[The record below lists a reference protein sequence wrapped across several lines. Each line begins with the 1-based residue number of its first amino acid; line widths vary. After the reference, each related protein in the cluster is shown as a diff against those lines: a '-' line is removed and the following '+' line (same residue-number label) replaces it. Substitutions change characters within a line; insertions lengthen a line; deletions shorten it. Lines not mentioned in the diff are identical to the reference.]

1 MSIFRAVLVGII
13 VSNSLLLCGFKKQV
27 KKHSSNSIKHAKPLG
42 VTEQQKILDL
52 SVPETLALSEEAIK
66 NNDTSQQADDAFFKT
81 TSIKPRPLE
90 VKGQVIMSQEPE
102 AGKTKSADGAGLMI
116 NLRP

>member
-13 VSNSLLLCGFKKQV
+13 VSNSLLLCGFKKPV
-27 KKHSSNSIKHAKPLG
+27 KKHSSNSIKHTKPLE
-42 VTEQQKILDL
+42 VTHQQKTLDL
-52 SVPETLALSEEAIK
+52 RVPATLAMSEEPVK
-66 NNDTSQQADDAFFKT
+66 NVASLQQGDDVLFESAAN
-81 TSIKPRPLE
+81 RAHPLE

>member
-13 VSNSLLLCGFKKQV
+13 VSSCLLLCGFKKPV
-27 KKHSSNSIKHAKPLG
+27 KKHSSNSIKHTKPLE
-42 VTEQQKILDL
+42 VTQQQKALDL
-52 SVPETLALSEEAIK
+52 SVPATLALSEGSVE
-66 NNDTSQQADDAFFKT
+66 NNSTLPKTDNALFKG
-81 TSIKPRPLE
+81 SNNKPRPLE